1 MVNRYIYLGMSAVL
15 VLTGCTGPRVTVLP
29 APRPLGEDIQS
40 FHTSSGDMKKSAPAK
55 ALEPQDVGGGVIALA
70 GIVIVA
76 IIYLRALGRTGQT
89 WGRRIVGVKVIDAST
104 GAPIGVWRA
113 LGRQLFAGTISSWL
127 FYLGFWCMLW
137 DPESQTWH
145 DKAVNSVAVRL

>member
-1 MVNRYIYLGMSAVL
+1 MMAFFVPGFLMIVAAFDDCVS
-15 VLTGCTGPRVTVLP
+15 
-29 APRPLGEDIQS
+29 I
-40 FHTSSGDMKKSAPAK
+40 GDDVICPDGKPEAG
-55 ALEPQDVGGGVIALA
+55 LIVGGGVIALA

-127 FYLGFWCMLW
+127 FYLGFWWMLW

-145 DKAVNSVAVRL
+145 DKAVNSVVVRL